1 MKYRV
6 FVFEQKTINWFKD
19 FETLKEAREFAY
31 QLENKDW
38 SIYRLVEENNL

>member
-6 FVFEQKTINWFKD
+6 FIFEPKQLNWYKD
-19 FETLKEAREFAY
+19 FETLKEARAFAY

-38 SIYRLVEENNL
+38 SIYRLVEEKKQ